1 MDPRLEEGKL
11 GLNFSISSSWG
22 KVLNRAQP
30 VFPFLIL
37 LANGYASCLE
47 QMQKQKITG
56 DVFIVKF
63 THVQ

>member
-1 MDPRLEEGKL
+1 MP
-11 GLNFSISSSWG
+11 GLKREAGAEFQHLSSSWI
-22 KVLNRAQP
+22 KALDSTQS
-30 VFPFLIL
+30 VFPFLML

-47 QMQKQKITG
+47 QMPKQKITG